1 MIDYRSLTRKE
12 LEDLAGNMGLPAY
25 RGRQV
30 FKWLW
35 RPGLSGFH
43 EITDLPSGLRNVFAQ
58 KGRIARLKVAT
69 EQKSVDGTIKL
80 GLGLDDGLMI
90 ECVVIPEK
98 DHLTLCLS
106 TQVGCAMGCS
116 FCYTARMGFLRNLE
130 ASEIAGQVIA
140 VMERLGL
147 EERPRNLVF
156 MGMGEPL
163 ANYENLTRTVQILT
177 DELGLNY
184 SGRRITVSTSGLA
197 PEMLRLG
204 QDLDVGLAISL
215 HAPDDEIR
223 QEIMPINRRYP
234 ISALINACKSY
245 PIKPRRRI
253 TFEYLLLQGINDRM
267 EQARGLAR
275 LLRGIPAKINLIPF
289 NESPGLSFKAPSEE
303 DVLAFQKVLTDAGYT
318 AIIRKSKGQDIAA
331 ACGQLNTM
339 PLLHTRGRCINTNT
353 A

>member
-1 MIDYRSLTRKE
+1 MIDYRSLTRTE
-12 LEDLAGNMGLPAY
+12 LEDLARGMNLPAY

-30 FKWLW
+30 FRWLW

-43 EITDLPSGLRNVFAQ
+43 EITDLPSGLRDAFAQ
-58 KGRIARLKVAT
+58 KGHIARLRVAT

-80 GLGLDDGLMI
+80 GLGLPDGLMI

-106 TQVGCAMGCS
+106 TQVGCAMGCR

-147 EERPRNLVF
+147 AERPRNLVF

-163 ANYENLTRTVQILT
+163 ANYENLIKAVRILT
-177 DELGLNY
+177 DGLGLNY
-184 SGRRITVSTSGLA
+184 SGRHITISTSGLA
-197 PEMLRLG
+197 PEICRLG
-204 QDLDVGLAISL
+204 HDLDVGLAISL
-215 HAPDDEIR
+215 HAPDDETR

-234 ISALINACKSY
+234 IQTLISACRSY

-289 NESPGLSFKAPSEE
+289 NESPGLPFKAPSEE
-303 DVLAFQKVLTDAGYT
+303 DTLAFQKILTGAGYT
-318 AIIRKSKGQDIAA
+318 VIIRKSKGQDIAA
-331 ACGQLNTM
+331 ACGQLNIKGV
-339 PLLHTRGRCINTNT
+339 RV
-353 A
+353 